1 MNLRK
6 IISGSSVYLFSKSI
20 VMIITFLS
28 IPFFTHMM
36 TPTEYGNFSLLIT
49 YSGILMPFFCIGVY
63 LSIARASVEFRGE
76 YREYLQTM
84 IVMCFFIILPFFIV
98 IMITNYYWVEVS
110 DTISIVLIST
120 YILFMSI
127 NSMVNSY
134 YQYEKRI
141 KFAALISGIR
151 GVMVILVSMIF
162 VQYAT
167 FDKSFARMSGV
178 VIAEGLFF
186 LYLII
191 KVFNDFQTKS
201 IKRKYVK
208 FAVAYSSPLIV
219 GSLSYIL
226 NNQFDRLVIDF
237 YFGSSEVGIY
247 SFAYTIGMIPLTL
260 AIAIRQG
267 VNPHIYDLIE
277 AGDYL
282 TVRKISHLLSL
293 FFFSICTL
301 IIIFGNHVVA
311 VVASEEFASS
321 SFILSYIV
329 LGAFIQMMI
338 LNESEIQMY
347 FKKTKVN
354 SIIILLGCIINI
366 VLNIIFVPFYGVLAA
381 AISTVATYIV
391 MFIISAQ
398 YNKYSIGLKVH
409 SYNLYAVLLIVM
421 LALVLI

>member
-6 IISGSSVYLFSKSI
+6 IIGGSSIYLFSKSI

-36 TPTEYGNFSLLIT
+36 TPTEYGDFSLLIT
-49 YSGILMPFFCIGVY
+49 YSGILMPFFCVGVY

-76 YREYLQTM
+76 YKEYLQTM
-84 IVMCFFIILPFFIV
+84 IVMCFFVILPLFIF
-98 IMITNYYWVEVS
+98 IMITNYYWIEVS

-141 KFAALISGIR
+141 KLAAMISGIR
-151 GVMVILVSMIF
+151 GGMVILISMIF

-191 KVFNDFQTKS
+191 RIFENFQMKS
-201 IKRKYVK
+201 IKVKYVK
-208 FAVAYSSPLIV
+208 FAVAYSSPLII

-237 YFGSSEVGIY
+237 YFGSGEVGIY

-267 VNPHIYDLIE
+267 VNPYIYDLIE
-277 AGDYL
+277 AGDFL

-293 FFFSICTL
+293 LFFSICAL

-311 VVASEEFASS
+311 VVASEKFASS
-321 SFILSYIV
+321 SSILSYIV
-329 LGAFIQMMI
+329 LGAFTQMMI

-347 FKKTKVN
+347 FKKTKAN

-366 VLNIIFVPFYGVLAA
+366 VLNIVFVPVHGVLAA
-381 AISTVATYIV
+381 AISTFITYV
-391 MFIISAQ
+391 FMFIILVQ
-398 YNKYSIGLKVH
+398 YNKLSINVKVH

-421 LALVLI
+421 LALAVI

>member
-6 IISGSSVYLFSKSI
+6 IIGGSSVYLFSKSI

-76 YREYLQTM
+76 YKEYLQTM
-84 IVMCFFIILPFFIV
+84 IVMCFFVILPFFV
-98 IMITNYYWVEVS
+98 LIMFTNYYWVEVS

-162 VQYAT
+162 VKYAT

-186 LYLII
+186 LYLLIN
-191 KVFNDFQTKS
+191 VFNKFQTKN

-208 FAVAYSSPLIV
+208 FAVAYSSPLII

-247 SFAYTIGMIPLTL
+247 SFAYTIGMLPLTL

-267 VNPHIYDLIE
+267 VNPYIYDLIE
-277 AGDYL
+277 AGDYF
-282 TVRKISHLLSL
+282 TVRKISHLLSFL
-293 FFFSICTL
+293 FFSICAL

-321 SFILSYIV
+321 SSILSYIV

-366 VLNIIFVPFYGVLAA
+366 VLNVIFVPLYGVSAA
-381 AISTVATYIV
+381 AISTVITYVV

-398 YNKYSIGLKVH
+398 YNKSSISLKVH

-421 LALVLI
+421 LALVVI